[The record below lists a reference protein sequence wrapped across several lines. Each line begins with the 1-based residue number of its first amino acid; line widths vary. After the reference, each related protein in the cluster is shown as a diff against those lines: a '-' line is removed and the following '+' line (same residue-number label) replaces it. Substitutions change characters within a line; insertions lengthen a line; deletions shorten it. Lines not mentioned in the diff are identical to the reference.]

1 MRKMMIG
8 VTAWRE
14 EPEEGTPYFLTKEK
28 DVEAVIGAGA
38 LPVLLPAG
46 IPLEDIPALACSFD
60 GFVFT
65 GGGDLDPSL
74 FGEENHEKI
83 DGVNPQRD
91 AFELALMREVLELD
105 LPLLA
110 ICRGMQTLNV
120 ACGGNLFLDIAS
132 QLPQAGKHDW
142 WGNFERDKLVHRVKI
157 EPRSKLAEI
166 LMVNEAQTNSL
177 HHQAV
182 KEPGEGLRAVAWA
195 EDGVI
200 EAIEHT
206 EKRFAIGVQW
216 HPEWLQAQEPM
227 RALYRAF
234 VKACQEDH
242 ARRCG

>member
-14 EPEEGTPYFLTKEK
+14 EPKEGAPYFLTKEK

-38 LPVLLPAG
+38 LPALLPAG
-46 IPLEDIPALACSFD
+46 IPLEDIPELACDFD

-74 FGEENHEKI
+74 FGEESHEKV

-91 AFELALMREVLELD
+91 AFELALMREVLARD

-142 WGNFERDKLVHRVKI
+142 WTNCERDKLVHTVRI
-157 EPRSKLAEI
+157 EPRSKLGEI
-166 LMVNEAQTNSL
+166 LMVSEAQTNSL

-182 KEPGEGLRAVAWA
+182 REPGEGLRAVAWA

-216 HPEWLQAQEPM
+216 HPEWLQGQEPM

>member
-14 EPEEGTPYFLTKEK
+14 EPKEGAPYFLTKEK

-46 IPLEDIPALACSFD
+46 IPLEDIPELARSLD

-65 GGGDLDPSL
+65 GGGDLDPTL
-74 FGEENHEKI
+74 FGEESHEKV

-91 AFELALMREVLELD
+91 AFELALMREVLAKE

-120 ACGGNLFLDIAS
+120 VCGGNLFLDIAS
-132 QLPQAGKHDW
+132 QLPQAVKHDW
-142 WGNFERDKLVHRVKI
+142 WGNFERDKLVHTVMI
-157 EPRSKLAEI
+157 EPQSKLCEF
-166 LMVNEAQTNSL
+166 LMVTEAQTNSL

-216 HPEWLQAQEPM
+216 HPEWLQGQEPM

>member
-14 EPEEGTPYFLTKEK
+14 IPKESSPYFLTREK

-38 LPVLLPAG
+38 LPALLPAG
-46 IPLEDIPALACSFD
+46 IPLKDIPDLVDNFN

-65 GGGDLDPSL
+65 GGGDLDPTL
-74 FGEENHEKI
+74 FGEESHEKVEGI
-83 DGVNPQRD
+83 NPQRD
-91 AFELALMREVLELD
+91 AFELALMREVLARD

-142 WGNFERDKLVHRVKI
+142 WGNYERDKLVHTVRI
-157 EPRSKLAEI
+157 EPKSKLGEI
-166 LMVNEAQTNSL
+166 LKVTEAQTNSL

-182 KEPGEGLRAVAWA
+182 REPGDDLRAVAWA

-200 EAIEHT
+200 EAIEHA
-206 EKRFAIGVQW
+206 EKRFVVGVQW
-216 HPEWLQAQEPM
+216 HPEWLQDQEPM
-227 RALYRAF
+227 LALYRAF
-234 VKACQEDH
+234 VEACREGH
-242 ARRCG
+242 ARR